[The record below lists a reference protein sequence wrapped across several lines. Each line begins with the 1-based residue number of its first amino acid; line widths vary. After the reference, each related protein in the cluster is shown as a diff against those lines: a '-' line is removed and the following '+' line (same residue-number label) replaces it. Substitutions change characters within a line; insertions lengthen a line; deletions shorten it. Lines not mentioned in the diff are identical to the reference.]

1 VEGRPQRVGG
11 IMPRSSERRHRL
23 QGNEILPV
31 KEAVYRDLVR
41 RIESRD
47 DLLLTAWLFKAWFRM
62 ETHCTHK
69 PAYPGHS
76 TWEELEASLGFGTV
90 SPSTESLDY
99 GTLTPQIETTKNG
112 TDTPLAESSLDM
124 AVKMSI
130 RMSKED
136 LL

>member
-1 VEGRPQRVGG
+1 
-11 IMPRSSERRHRL
+11 MLHSSERRHRL
-23 QGNEILPV
+23 QGNEFQPV
-31 KEAVYRDLVR
+31 KEAVYRGLVK

-47 DLLLTAWLFKAWFRM
+47 DLLITSSLFRIWFRM
-62 ETHCTHK
+62 ETHCKHK
-69 PAYPGHS
+69 PSYPGHS

-90 SPSTESLDY
+90 SPSPESLDY
-99 GTLTPQIETTKNG
+99 GTLTPQVETTKNG
-112 TDTPLAESSLDM
+112 TDTPLAESPLDM

>member
-1 VEGRPQRVGG
+1 
-11 IMPRSSERRHRL
+11 MPHFSERRHRL
-23 QGNEILPV
+23 QGVELQPV
-31 KEAVYRDLVR
+31 KEAVYRDLIR

-47 DLLLTAWLFKAWFRM
+47 DLLLTACLFRAWFRM

-76 TWEELEASLGFGTV
+76 TWEELEASLGFGAV
-90 SPSTESLDY
+90 SPSPESLDY
-99 GTLTPQIETTKNG
+99 GTLTPQIEAANNG
-112 TDTPLAESSLDM
+112 TETPIAESPLDM
-124 AVKMSI
+124 AVKISL